1 MSIKQDAVVGQVEA
15 IHGRPI
21 ILAEQENKEDVR
33 KFCRV
38 CRVDFMKANCELSTR
53 APNEE

>member
-21 ILAEQENKEDVR
+21 ILAEQESKEDVENV
-33 KFCRV
+33 CSV
-38 CRVDFMKANCELSTR
+38 CRVDFMKANRELSTR

>member
-21 ILAEQENKEDVR
+21 ILAEQESKEDVEN
-33 KFCRV
+33 FCRV
-38 CRVDFMKANCELSTR
+38 RRVDFMKANRKFYTR

>member
-1 MSIKQDAVVGQVEA
+1 MSIKQDAVVCQIEA

-21 ILAEQENKEDVR
+21 ILAEQESKEDVEN
-33 KFCRV
+33 V
-38 CRVDFMKANCELSTR
+38 CSVRRVDFMKANRELSTR